1 MTDTAN
7 PSTAPLPTSYL
18 ARMIRAAR
26 LDSRLY
32 EEVEADRSATWQALG
47 VVVLASLAAGIG
59 MVGHASNVVFVVVN
73 IVVALLSWVIWAVM
87 TYWIGVH
94 VLPEPQ
100 TRSDVGELLRTTG
113 FSSAPGVIRVLGAVP
128 GLTEP
133 VLRLLYLGV
142 AVWMLVAM
150 VIAVRQ
156 ALDYQSTWRAIGVC
170 LIGWTVQAVILIV
183 TIRAAAY

>member
-1 MTDTAN
+1 MTDTEH
-7 PSTAPLPTSYL
+7 PSAPTVPTPFL
-18 ARMIRAAR
+18 ARIIRAAR
-26 LDSRLY
+26 LDSELY

-47 VVVLASLAAGIG
+47 VVILTGLASGIG
-59 MVGHASNVVFVVVN
+59 MLGHVSSVTFVVVD
-73 IVVALLSWVIWAVM
+73 IVVAILSWVIWAVM

-100 TRSDVGELLRTTG
+100 TRSNVGELLRTTG
-113 FSSAPGVIRVLGAVP
+113 FSSAPGLIRVLGVIP
-128 GLTEP
+128 GLDEA
-133 VLRLLYLGV
+133 VHQVLYLGA

-170 LIGWTVQAVILIV
+170 LIGWTVQAVILFV

>member
-1 MTDTAN
+1 MTESES
-7 PSTAPLPTSYL
+7 PSAPSVPTPYL
-18 ARMIRAAR
+18 TRIIRAAR
-26 LDSRLY
+26 LDSQLY
-32 EEVEADRSATWQALG
+32 EEVEADRSATWQALS
-47 VVVLASLAAGIG
+47 VVVLAGLASGIG
-59 MVGHASNVVFVVVN
+59 MFGHVSSLAFVAVN
-73 IVVALLSWVIWAVM
+73 MVVALLSWVIWAVM

-100 TRSDVGELLRTTG
+100 TQSDIGELLRTTG
-113 FSSAPGVIRVLGAVP
+113 FSSAPGLIRVLGAVP
-128 GLTEP
+128 GVVEP
-133 VLRLLYLGV
+133 VHQTLYMAA